1 MSSELYPKV
10 PIVTMTSD
18 FGLKDYYLPVIKGAI
33 LSVNSAT
40 NIIDITHQIE
50 NYNIVEAAF
59 VVKNAWQS
67 FPIGTIHIISVNDFA
82 ENSKGFLAIQYGG
95 HYFLGPDN
103 GIFSL
108 LFSDTTFRAYRIGL
122 PEPSKFP
129 LKDIYASAVAH
140 IQNNLPIAQIGDFVS
155 EVEQRINLRP
165 VITHSRIQGAV
176 IHIDTYENVIVNI
189 GKSLFEQVGHGR
201 NFNIYFKRHDPIK
214 RLNNAYFDVPIGE
227 TIAFFNSSDFLEIA
241 INMGRASSLL
251 DLKMEDSIQI
261 DFQ

>member
-1 MSSELYPKV
+1 MGTELHPKTTV
-10 PIVTMTSD
+10 VTLTSD

-33 LSVNSAT
+33 LSVNPAT
-40 NIIDITHQIE
+40 NIVDITHQIE

-59 VVKNAWQS
+59 VVKNAWKN
-67 FPIGTIHIISVNDFA
+67 FPLGTIHIISVNDFA

-108 LFSDTTFRAYRIGL
+108 LFSDTTFRAYRIKL
-122 PEPSKFP
+122 DVDSSFP

-140 IQNNLPIAQIGDFVS
+140 IQKNVPIAQIGEYVE

-165 VITHSRIQGAV
+165 VITHSRIQGSV
-176 IHIDTYENVIVNI
+176 IHIDTYENVIINI
-189 GKSLFEQVGHGR
+189 GKNLFDQVGHGR

-214 RLNNAYFDVPIGE
+214 SVQRGYYDVPIGE
-227 TIAFFNSSDFLEIA
+227 TVAFFNSAKFLEIA
-241 INMGRASSLL
+241 INMGKASSLL
-251 DLKMEDSIQI
+251 DLKLEDTVQI
-261 DFQ
+261 DFH